1 MTIFWAIFW
10 LLFVFCGPI
19 IYGISMYIRQSF
31 KHRERM
37 QERRN
42 EELRLQ
48 IQLEQMRNTHA
59 GRPNVPSQSDVLP
72 KDASWEEQIQA
83 PYEMGYQQMN
93 QQQ

>member
-1 MTIFWAIFW
+1 MTIFWAIFG
-10 LLFVFCGPI
+10 LLFVFGGPI
-19 IYGISMYIRQSF
+19 IYGISVYIRQSF

-48 IQLEQMRNTHA
+48 IQLEQMRNTHTS
-59 GRPNVPSQSDVLP
+59 RQNMPLSSDSSP

-83 PYEMGYQQMN
+83 PYEMGYQQMK

>member
-1 MTIFWAIFW
+1 MTIFWAIFG
-10 LLFVFCGPI
+10 LLFVFGGPI

-48 IQLEQMRNTHA
+48 IQLEQARNMHA
-59 GRPNVPSQSDVLP
+59 GGQHMLP
-72 KDASWEEQIQA
+72 APGPLPRDASWEEQIQT
-83 PYEMGYQQMN
+83 PYEMGYQQM
-93 QQQ
+93 Q

>member
-1 MTIFWAIFW
+1 MTIFWAIFG
-10 LLFVFCGPI
+10 LLFVFGGPI
-19 IYGISMYIRQSF
+19 IYGISVYIRQSF

-48 IQLEQMRNTHA
+48 IQLEQMRNMHTS
-59 GRPNVPSQSDVLP
+59 GQNVPPPSGPLP
-72 KDASWEEQIQA
+72 KGASWEEQVQA